1 MKRLLSLSLSA
12 VLFFVFLQAI
22 VLADGIILPDHPER
36 GWLTVTYHH
45 VSVSVEDGVV
55 ITRVDQ
61 EFRNDTSQ
69 PVEGRYVF
77 PLPHGAVVSDFSMWV
92 DGERIEG
99 KVLGADEARDI
110 YEDYVRRV
118 LDPALLEYVGRDT
131 LAARIFPIPAG
142 GTRRIELS
150 YTEVLQAENGIYRY
164 LYPLDTERFSASP
177 LEDVRIDINLKTSS
191 ALQAVYSPTHKI
203 AISKETGKQASVHYA
218 EENVLPHKDFIL
230 YYSVLP
236 EKMGMTLLT
245 YRAAGEDGFFLLIVS
260 PSVEEE
266 ETAIAKD
273 LVFVL
278 DTSGSMSGEKIVQA
292 KAALDF
298 VLQNLDP
305 EDRFAVVSFSDY
317 PRAQSD
323 ALLPVNSST
332 RQEASDWVGKL
343 DANGGTNIDE
353 ALVTALSL
361 FEKDDRPH
369 YVIFLTDGEPT
380 VGETDPLTIIT
391 DVSRANVLGARI
403 FSFGVGYDV
412 NTFLLDRLSQ
422 ENHGTTV
429 YVTPDENLEGAIS
442 SFYRKIASPVLTS
455 PTIKIDGVEAYDTYP
470 NSLPDIFRGSQLLL
484 CGRYRGAGEA
494 TITLSGDVSEGS
506 VSFVAKRAFP
516 NLALDADFLPRVWA
530 GRKIAYLL
538 DQLRLYG
545 ENEELVDEVISLSKR
560 YGIITPYT
568 SFLIEEEPLSADQM
582 SQRMSQAAAA
592 PPSGKQAVAG
602 ASAVRNLAEDEAAPP
617 EGEAVRTVD
626 DRTFFLRDG
635 VWIESAYADEETLKI
650 VAFSSAYFDILS
662 LKPELAPFF
671 ALGDRV
677 IIRVGTAYLE
687 IGPEGAEV
695 LTSEIRDQITQK

>member
-1 MKRLLSLSLSA
+1 MKRLLSLSLSV
-12 VLFFVFLQAI
+12 VLFFVFLQVI
-22 VLADGIILPDHPER
+22 VLADGMILPDHPER

-45 VSVSVEDGVV
+45 VSVSIEDGVV

-61 EFRNDTSQ
+61 EFRNDTSS
-69 PVEGRYVF
+69 PIEGRYVF

-92 DGERIEG
+92 DGERLEG

-110 YEDYVRRV
+110 FEDYVRRV
-118 LDPALLEYVGRDT
+118 LDPALLEYVDRDT
-131 LAARIFPIPAG
+131 LAARIFPIPVG

-177 LEDVRIDINLKTSS
+177 LEDVRIDIDLRTSS
-191 ALQAVYSPTHKI
+191 PLQAVYSPTHKI
-203 AISKETGKQASVHYA
+203 AVSKETGKQASIHYA
-218 EENVLPHKDFIL
+218 EGNVLPHKDFIL

-236 EKMGMTLLT
+236 EEMGMTLLT

-380 VGETDPLTIIT
+380 VGKTDPLTIIT
-391 DVSRANVLGARI
+391 DVSHANVLGARI

-412 NTFLLDRLSQ
+412 NTLLLDRLSQ

-442 SFYRKIASPVLTS
+442 SFYRKIASPVLIS
-455 PTIKIDGVEAYDTYP
+455 PTIKIDGVETYDTYP

-484 CGRYRGAGEA
+484 CGCYRGAGEA
-494 TITLSGDVSEGS
+494 TIRLSGDVSEGS

-516 NLALDADFLPRVWA
+516 DLALDVDFLPRVWA

-545 ENEELVDEVISLSKR
+545 ENQELVDEVIALSKR

-635 VWIESAYADEETLKI
+635 VWIESAYADEETIKI

-662 LKPELAPFF
+662 LKPELAAFF
-671 ALGDRV
+671 ALGDRLIV
-677 IIRVGTAYLE
+677 NIGAVYLE
-687 IGPEGAEV
+687 IAQEGAEV

>member
-1 MKRLLSLSLSA
+1 MKRLLSLSLFA
-12 VLFFVFLQAI
+12 LMFLGLLQA
-22 VLADGIILPDHPER
+22 VALADGMILPDHPER

-69 PVEGRYVF
+69 PIEGRYVF

-92 DGERIEG
+92 NGERLEG
-99 KVLGADEARDI
+99 KILGADEARDI

-118 LDPALLEYVGRDT
+118 LDPALLEYIGRDT
-131 LAARIFPIPAG
+131 LAARIFPIPAD
-142 GTRRIELS
+142 GTCRIELS
-150 YTEVLQAENGIYRY
+150 YTEVLQAESGIYRY
-164 LYPLDTERFSASP
+164 LYPLDTERFSAYP
-177 LEDVRIDINLKTSS
+177 LEDVQIDVNLKTSS

-203 AISKETGKQASVHYA
+203 TVSKETDKQASVHYA
-218 EENVLPHKDFIL
+218 EENVLPQKDFIL

-236 EKMGMTLLT
+236 EEMGMTLLT
-245 YRAAGEDGFFLLIVS
+245 YKAAGENGFFLLIVS
-260 PSVEEE
+260 PNVKDE
-266 ETAIAKD
+266 ETVIAKD

-292 KAALDF
+292 KEALNF
-298 VLQNLDP
+298 VLQNLNP

-317 PRAQSD
+317 PRAQSNK
-323 ALLPVNSST
+323 LLPVNQET
-332 RQEASDWVGKL
+332 RREAGDWVRKL

-361 FEKDDRPH
+361 FEENDRPH

-380 VGETDPLTIIT
+380 VGKTDPLTIIA
-391 DVSRANVLGARI
+391 DASNANVVRARV

-412 NTFLLDRLSQ
+412 NTILLDRLSQ

-442 SFYRKIASPVLTS
+442 SFYSKIASPVLTS
-455 PTIKIDGVEAYDTYP
+455 PVITIEGIDTYDTYP
-470 NSLPDIFRGSQLLL
+470 NPLPDIFRGSQLLL
-484 CGRYRGAGEA
+484 AGRYRGDGEA
-494 TITLSGDVSEGS
+494 TITMNGDVGGKTI
-506 VSFVAKRAFP
+506 SFIAKRGFP
-516 NLALDADFLPRVWA
+516 ALALDADFLPRVWA

-545 ENEELVDEVISLSKR
+545 ENEELVDSVIALSKR

-568 SFLIEEEPLSADQM
+568 SFLVEEEPLSADQM
-582 SQRMSQAAAA
+582 AQRMSQAAAA
-592 PPSGKQAVAG
+592 PASGKQAVVG
-602 ASAVRNLAEDEAAPP
+602 ASAVRSLAQDEAAPP
-617 EGEAVRTVD
+617 EVETVRTVD
-626 DRTFFLRDG
+626 DRAFFLRDG
-635 VWIESAYADEETLKI
+635 IWVESTYADEETIKI
-650 VAFSSAYFDILS
+650 VAFSSAYFDILA

-671 ALGDRV
+671 ALGDRL
-677 IIRVGTAYLE
+677 ILKVGTAYME
-687 IGPEGAEV
+687 IGPEGADA
-695 LTSEIRDQITQK
+695 LTSEIKDQAMK

>member
-1 MKRLLSLSLSA
+1 MKRLLSLSFL
-12 VLFFVFLQAI
+12 VLCLVFVQVI
-22 VLADGIILPDHPER
+22 VLADGMILPDHPER

-45 VSVSVEDGVV
+45 VSVSIEDGVV

-61 EFRNDTSQ
+61 EFRNDTSSSI
-69 PVEGRYVF
+69 EGRYVF

-92 DGERIEG
+92 DGERLEG
-99 KVLGADEARDI
+99 KILGADEACDI

-150 YTEVLQAENGIYRY
+150 YTEVLQAEDGIYRY

-177 LEDVRIDINLKTSS
+177 LEDVQISVDLKTAS
-191 ALQAVYSPTHKI
+191 ALQAVYSPTHRI
-203 AISKETGKQASVHYA
+203 TVSKETGKQASIHYA
-218 EENVLPHKDFIL
+218 EENVLPYKDFIL

-236 EKMGMTLLT
+236 EEMGMTLLT

-298 VLQNLDP
+298 ILRNLNR
-305 EDRFAVVSFSDY
+305 EDRFAVVSFSDF

-323 ALLPVNSST
+323 KLLPVNQET
-332 RQEASDWVGKL
+332 RSQANDWIRKL
-343 DANGGTNIDE
+343 HATGGTNIDD
-353 ALVTALSL
+353 ALITALSL
-361 FEKDDRPH
+361 FEANDRPH

-380 VGETDPLTIIT
+380 IGETDPLSIIT
-391 DVSRANVLGARI
+391 DASRANVVGARI

-412 NTFLLDRLSQ
+412 NTILLDRLGQ

-442 SFYRKIASPVLTS
+442 SFYGKIASPVLTS
-455 PTIKIDGVEAYDTYP
+455 PVITIDGVDTYDTYP
-470 NSLPDIFRGSQLLL
+470 NPLPDIFRGSQLLL

-494 TITLSGDVSEGS
+494 TIRLSGDVSERS

-516 NLALDADFLPRVWA
+516 GLALDADFLPRVWA

-545 ENEELVDEVISLSKR
+545 ENEELVDEVITLSKR

-568 SFLIEEEPLSADQM
+568 SFLVEEEPLSADQM
-582 SQRMSQAAAA
+582 AQSVRQTAAA

-602 ASAVRNLAEDEAAPP
+602 ASAVRSLAEDEAAPP
-617 EGEAVRTVD
+617 EDEAVRTVD

-635 VWIESAYADEETLKI
+635 IWIESTYADDETIKI
-650 VAFSSAYFDILS
+650 AAFSSAYFDILS

-677 IIRVGTAYLE
+677 IIGLGTVYLE
-687 IGPEGAEV
+687 IGPQGAEA
-695 LTSEIRDQITQK
+695 LTDEIKDQIMK

>member
-1 MKRLLSLSLSA
+1 MKRLLSLSLFVV
-12 VLFFVFLQAI
+12 VLLGLLQTVVF
-22 VLADGIILPDHPER
+22 ADGMILPDHPER

-45 VSVSVEDGVV
+45 VSVSVEDGIV

-69 PVEGRYVF
+69 PIEGRYVF

-92 DGERIEG
+92 DGNRLEG
-99 KVLGADEARDI
+99 KVLRADEARNI

-118 LDPALLEYVGRDT
+118 LDPALLEYIGRDT
-131 LAARIFPIPAG
+131 LAARIFPISAG
-142 GTRRIELS
+142 ATRRIELS
-150 YTEVLQAENGIYRY
+150 YTEVLQAESGIYRY
-164 LYPLDTERFSASP
+164 IYPLDTERFSAYP
-177 LEDVRIDINLKTSS
+177 LEDVRIDIDLKTSS

-203 AISKETGKQASVHYA
+203 TVSKETGKQASIHYA

-230 YYSVLP
+230 YYSVLS
-236 EKMGMTLLT
+236 EEMGMTLLT
-245 YRAAGEDGFFLLIVS
+245 YRAAGEDGFFLLILS
-260 PSVEEE
+260 PSIEEE

-292 KAALDF
+292 KAALNF
-298 VLQNLDP
+298 VLQNLSS
-305 EDRFAVVSFSDY
+305 EDRFAVVAFSDY
-317 PRAQSD
+317 PRAQSTE
-323 ALLPVNSST
+323 LLPVNNKT
-332 RQEASDWVGKL
+332 RQEASDWVRKL

-361 FEKDDRPH
+361 FEANNHPH

-380 VGETDPLTIIT
+380 VGKTDPITIIT
-391 DVSRANVLGARI
+391 EASRANTVDARI

-412 NTFLLDRLSQ
+412 NTLLLDRLGQ

-429 YVTPDENLEGAIS
+429 YVAPDENLEGAIS

-455 PTIKIDGVEAYDTYP
+455 PVITVEGIDTYDTYP
-470 NSLPDIFRGSQLLL
+470 NPLPDLFLGSQLLL
-484 CGRYRGAGEA
+484 AGRYRGNGKAA
-494 TITLSGDVSEGS
+494 ITMNGDVGGET
-506 VSFVAKRAFP
+506 VSFIAMRAFSA
-516 NLALDADFLPRVWA
+516 LALNADFLPRVWA

-545 ENEELVDEVISLSKR
+545 ENEELVDEVIALSKR

-568 SFLIEEEPLSADQM
+568 SFLVEEEPLSADQM
-582 SQRMSQAAAA
+582 AQRMSQGVAA
-592 PPSGKQAVAG
+592 PASGKQAVAG
-602 ASAVRNLAEDEAAPP
+602 ATSVRSLAEDEAAPP
-617 EGEAVRTVD
+617 EAETVRTVD
-626 DRTFFLRDG
+626 DRAFFLRDG
-635 VWIESAYADEETLKI
+635 VWIESTYADEETIKI

-662 LKPELAPFF
+662 LKPELAAFF
-671 ALGDRV
+671 AFGDRLIV
-677 IIRVGTAYLE
+677 KAGTAYLE